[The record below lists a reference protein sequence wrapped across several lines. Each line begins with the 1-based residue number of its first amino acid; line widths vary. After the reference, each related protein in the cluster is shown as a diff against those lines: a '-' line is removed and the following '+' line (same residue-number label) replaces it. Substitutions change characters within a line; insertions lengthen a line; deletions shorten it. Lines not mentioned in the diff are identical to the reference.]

1 MKTLII
7 FLLLVC
13 TFSTANTCPAKSDNP
28 DSTELIDVVFDLY
41 FVGSSAMH
49 VITTGTGWSSLAL
62 DLGCL
67 FIPGATG
74 AGTISR
80 EGKYL
85 LTGAAHSAHA
95 AKSGVAVA
103 RCSKELTEKVLSRSL
118 ASGKFIKWTETFRHS
133 FLRHVAKRHGS
144 DALIDAG
151 RFNVGLADDARQA
164 QNLFNEVL
172 EMMGSGNFIMKNCE
186 PPYSAVMICVDMGRN
201 VGTDG
206 GKPCQFINM
215 ILHNKG
221 GTMYPVTDMYKA
233 SKKEFNYES
242 LRNLFPEL

>member
-1 MKTLII
+1 MKTILLIFI
-7 FLLLVC
+7 LLASNLNA
-13 TFSTANTCPAKSDNP
+13 TPRQP

-49 VITTGTGWSSLAL
+49 VITTGSGWSTLAL

-95 AKSGVAVA
+95 AKSGAAVA
-103 RCSKELTEKVLSRSL
+103 RCSKELTEKVLSRSVQ
-118 ASGKFIKWTETFRHS
+118 SGQFIKWTETFRHS
-133 FLRHVAKRHGS
+133 FLRHVSTRHGS
-144 DALIDAG
+144 NAIVDAG
-151 RFNVGLADDARQA
+151 KFVDGLADDTKQV
-164 QNLFNEVL
+164 QNLFNEAL

-186 PPYSAVMICVDMGRN
+186 PPYSAVMICVDMKRN
-201 VGTDG
+201 IGFDN

-221 GTMYPVTDMYKA
+221 GTMYPVNDMYKA
-233 SKKEFNYES
+233 SKKEFNYDV
-242 LRNLFPEL
+242 LKNLFPNL

>member
-1 MKTLII
+1 MKTLILI
-7 FLLLVC
+7 FILTGC
-13 TFSTANTCPAKSDNP
+13 INTANATPKQP
-28 DSTELIDVVFDLY
+28 DSTEVIDIVFDLY

-49 VITTGTGWSSLAL
+49 VITTGSGWSALAL

-85 LTGAAHSAHA
+85 LTGSAHSNHA
-95 AKSGVAVA
+95 AKSAVAVA
-103 RCSKELTEKVLSRSL
+103 KCSKELTEKVLSRSL
-118 ASGKFIKWTETFRHS
+118 TSGQFIKWTETFRSS
-133 FLRHVAKRHGS
+133 FLRHVTKRHGS

-151 RFNVGLADDARQA
+151 RFNIGLADDSKQVQA
-164 QNLFNEVL
+164 LFNEAL
-172 EMMGSGNFIMKNCE
+172 EIMGSGNFIMKNCE
-186 PPYSAVMICVDMGRN
+186 PPYSAVMICIDMKRN
-201 VGTDG
+201 VGYAD

-215 ILHNKG
+215 ILHSKG
-221 GTMYPVTDMYKA
+221 GTMYPVSDMYKA

-242 LRNLFPEL
+242 LQNLFPNL

>member
-1 MKTLII
+1 MKIILLIFI
-7 FLLLVC
+7 LIASNLNA
-13 TFSTANTCPAKSDNP
+13 TPRQP

-49 VITTGTGWSSLAL
+49 VITTGTGWSALAL

-80 EGKYL
+80 EGKYI
-85 LTGAAHSAHA
+85 LTGAAHSTHA

-103 RCSKELTEKVLSRSL
+103 RCSKELTEKVMSRSL
-118 ASGKFIKWTETFRHS
+118 ASGQFVKWTETFRQS
-133 FLRHVAKRHGS
+133 FLRHVSLRHGS
-144 DALIDAG
+144 DALVDAG
-151 RFNVGLADDARQA
+151 RFNIGLADDTKQVQA
-164 QNLFNEVL
+164 LFNEAL

-201 VGTDG
+201 IGMDN
-206 GKPCQFINM
+206 GKPCRYINM

-221 GTMYPVTDMYKA
+221 GTMYPVNDMYKA
-233 SKKEFNYES
+233 SKKEFNYDA
-242 LRNLFPEL
+242 LQNLFPNL

>member
-1 MKTLII
+1 MKTLILI
-7 FLLLVC
+7 FILLA
-13 TFSTANTCPAKSDNP
+13 SNTNATPRQQ
-28 DSTELIDVVFDLY
+28 DSSEVIDIVFDLY

-49 VITTGTGWSSLAL
+49 VITTGSGWSALAL

-80 EGKYL
+80 EGKYI

-95 AKSGVAVA
+95 AKTGAAVA

-118 ASGKFIKWTETFRHS
+118 ASGQFIKWTETFRHS
-133 FLRHVAKRHGS
+133 FLRHVTNRHGS
-144 DALIDAG
+144 NALIDAG
-151 RFNVGLADDARQA
+151 KFSTGLADDTKQVQA
-164 QNLFNEVL
+164 LLNEAM
-172 EMMGSGNFIMKNCE
+172 EMMGSGNFIMKNCN
-186 PPYSAVMICVDMGRN
+186 PPYSAIMICVDMKRN
-201 VGTDG
+201 VGMDN

-221 GTMYPVTDMYKA
+221 GTMYPVSDMYKA
-233 SKKEFNYES
+233 SKKQFNYES
-242 LRNLFPEL
+242 LKNLFPEL